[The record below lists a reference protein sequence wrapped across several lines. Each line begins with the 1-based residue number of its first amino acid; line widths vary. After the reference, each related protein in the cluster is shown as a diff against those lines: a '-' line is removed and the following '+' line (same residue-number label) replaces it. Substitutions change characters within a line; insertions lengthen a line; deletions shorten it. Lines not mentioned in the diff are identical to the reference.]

1 MRVTILETPDELGRE
16 AARRGA
22 DSIRAALRDHGRAT
36 IIVATGASQFA
47 TLTHLIAESEIDWG
61 RVDAFHLDEYLG
73 LDADHPASFR
83 RFLRE
88 RFVDRLPTP
97 LGSFAAIDASGEPNV
112 VCRDLARRISSRTV
126 DVAFIGIGENGHLA
140 FNDPPADFETT
151 SVYHVVQLDEA
162 CRRQQLGEGW
172 FPTLDDVPS
181 RAISMTV
188 PEILRAR
195 HIVCSV
201 PDLRKARAVRDAV
214 RGTVDPQVPASALQR
229 HANVDLLLDLPAAT
243 LLGD

>member
-1 MRVTILETPDELGRE
+1 MRVTVLETPDELGRE

-22 DSIRAALRDHGRAT
+22 QSIRAALRDFGRAT

-47 TLTHLIAESEIDWG
+47 TLTHLVVAPEIDWG

-97 LGSFAAIDASGEPNV
+97 LGSFAAIDAAGDPHA
-112 VCRDLARRISSRTV
+112 VCRELAQRISSRTV

-151 SVYHVVQLDEA
+151 AVYHVVQLDEA

-172 FPTLDDVPS
+172 FPTLDDVPAH
-181 RAISMTV
+181 AISMTV

-201 PDLRKARAVRDAV
+201 PDLRKARAVHDAV
-214 RGTVDPQVPASALQR
+214 RGAVDPQVPASALQR

-243 LLGD
+243 LLGN

>member
-97 LGSFAAIDASGEPNV
+97 LGSFAAIDASGEPNG

-151 SVYHVVQLDEA
+151 AVYHVVQLDEA